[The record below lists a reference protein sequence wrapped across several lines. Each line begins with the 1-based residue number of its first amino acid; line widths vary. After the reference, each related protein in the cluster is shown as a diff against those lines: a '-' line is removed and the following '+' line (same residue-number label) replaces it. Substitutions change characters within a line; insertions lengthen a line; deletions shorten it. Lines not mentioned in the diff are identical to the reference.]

1 MVTDAMTDR
10 TDGEATEADVEPRRT
25 SRDVQREE
33 TRKRVYEAALAIFRR
48 DGVAECRIEDV
59 ARLAGVSR
67 GTFYFHFPTKEDVL
81 TELLRE
87 SHERLAEAV
96 RALPDDSSLDVVL
109 DTVSRAIAA
118 EWQEDAR
125 IFPDVAVV
133 GLRISAPLSQEDDP
147 FRIRDEL
154 AGRFSK
160 AAEKLSGH
168 AAPGVL
174 ADLFLVN
181 QSAVALSWSARRSG
195 SLLEALR
202 GAAQIFLHGALA

>member
-1 MVTDAMTDR
+1 MTDAMTDR